1 MLRYRHLGGLTKEMD
16 QLAIR
21 MPSLLRGRIAV
32 FLIMC
37 GDIIALLAALVLS
50 LMLRFDGISL
60 PEIYQAHLAPHILS
74 LPFAFI
80 AYIGIFRAFRLY
92 RYAWRFAGLETL
104 KGVILGNTIG
114 LFILAAIEL
123 AWTGSTLPRSVLI
136 IFLMTS
142 IASVGGVR
150 VLLRLISLGNSYAG
164 RALNVLRRDLQPK
177 RIVILGSGSN
187 GASLLDALRE
197 EMPVPYKVI
206 GFLDDWASCYGIY
219 IHDVCVL
226 GPLSH
231 LYELLEESAVDEVLI
246 ALPGA
251 SGSEIRQYVMACR
264 KRKIPVKVIPG
275 IRGALNGHAPV
286 HIEDISVEDLL
297 RRPAVHMDMEE
308 VERYL
313 TGKRV
318 LVTGAGGSIGSELCR
333 QIVRLKPSKLVLLG
347 HGENSIHHV
356 YHELIRRDPA
366 LIDVLSMAIA
376 SVADSVRIDQVFNEH
391 QPEIVFHAAAHKHVP
406 IMEDNVLEAVQN
418 NVVGTYNVAES
429 CGRHGVAHMVL
440 ISTDKAV
447 YPTSV
452 LGATKRVCEEILRAL
467 VSLFPETNFVAVRF
481 GNVLGSRGSA
491 VPIFHEQIKHG
502 GPVTV
507 THKDMT
513 RFFMSVT
520 EATHLVLQ
528 AGAGSGSGELYLLDM
543 GSPVKIVDLACD
555 MIRLCGYEPDVEI
568 PVVFT
573 GVRPGE
579 KLHEELAEEEETV
592 VPASCKGLYVVK
604 RPDSFD
610 GQQVLVALR
619 EIKTL
624 LAQGSVEQLNDLLYE
639 TISKCGSQLSI
650 KALEMEFAKSTEA

>member
-1 MLRYRHLGGLTKEMD
+1 
-16 QLAIR
+16 
-21 MPSLLRGRIAV
+21 
-32 FLIMC
+32 
-37 GDIIALLAALVLS
+37 
-50 LMLRFDGISL
+50 MLRFDGVPL
-60 PEIYQAHLAPHILS
+60 AHVFRTHLAPHILS
-74 LPFAFI
+74 LPFALL
-80 AYIGIFRAFRLY
+80 AYIGVFQAFRLY
-92 RYAWRFAGLETL
+92 KYAWRFAGLETL
-104 KGVILGNTIG
+104 RGVIFGNIFG
-114 LFILAAIEL
+114 LCILVAIEY
-123 AWTGSTLPRSVLI
+123 AWMGFTLPRSVLI

-142 IASVGGVR
+142 IASVGCVR

-187 GASLLDALRE
+187 GARLLNALRE
-197 EMPVPYKVI
+197 EMQLPYKVI
-206 GFLDDWASCYGIY
+206 GFLDDWASRYGIY

-231 LYELLEESAVDEVLI
+231 LYKLLEEMAVDEVLI
-246 ALPGA
+246 ALPDA
-251 SGSEIRQYVMACR
+251 SGSEIREYVMACR

-275 IRGALNGHAPV
+275 IMEVLSGNTQV
-286 HIEDISVEDLL
+286 HIEEISVEDLL
-297 RRPAVHMDMEE
+297 RRPAVRMNLAE

-333 QIVRLKPSKLVLLG
+333 QILNLKPSKLVLLG
-347 HGENSIHHV
+347 HGENSIHQI
-356 YHELIRRDPA
+356 YHELIRSDPR
-366 LIDVLSMAIA
+366 LTEVLSMAIA
-376 SVADSVRIDQVFNEH
+376 SVADSVRIDQVFDEH
-391 QPEIVFHAAAHKHVP
+391 RPEIVFHVAAHKHVP

-418 NVVGTYNVAES
+418 NVIGTYNVAEA
-429 CGRHGVAHMVL
+429 CGRCGVVHMVL

-452 LGATKRVCEEILRAL
+452 MGATKRICEETLRAL
-467 VSLFPETNFVAVRF
+467 VSLFPATNFVTVRF

-491 VPIFHEQIKHG
+491 VPIFHEQIKRG

-513 RFFMSVT
+513 RYFMSVT
-520 EATHLVLQ
+520 EAAHLVLQ
-528 AGAGSGSGELYLLDM
+528 AGAGSGSGELYVLDM
-543 GSPVKIVDLACD
+543 GSPIKIVDLACD
-555 MIRLCGYEPDVEI
+555 MIRLCGFEPDVEI

-592 VPASCKGLYVVK
+592 VPAPCKGLYVVN

-610 GQQVLVALR
+610 GQQVLIALR
-619 EIKTL
+619 EMQKL
-624 LAQGSVEQLNDLLYE
+624 VARGDAEQLRELLYE
-639 TISKCGSQLSI
+639 TVSECGSRLPI
-650 KALEMEFAKSTEA
+650 GELERAFAKSTEA